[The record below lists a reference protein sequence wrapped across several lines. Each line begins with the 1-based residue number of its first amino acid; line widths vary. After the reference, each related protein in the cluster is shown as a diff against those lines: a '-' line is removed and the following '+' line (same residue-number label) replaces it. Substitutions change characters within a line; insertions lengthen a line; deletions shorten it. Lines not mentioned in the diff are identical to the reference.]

1 MLPVFLKNHSVT
13 YIVCLYI
20 WNNYFF
26 HKCLASLFWK
36 KMQPFISISG
46 HIGPLH
52 SNHKILPHEC
62 TQRIG
67 VRGPTKFWNKR
78 ERGSQ
83 LGIFGD
89 FHFLL
94 EIRDVISFPK
104 ASNEAKKTLT
114 LPETIQKSLWKF
126 LAVPKGNSSIHFHG
140 RSFQGWHFPLVLVPG
155 SLNQPPW
162 LEKV

>member
-1 MLPVFLKNHSVT
+1 
-13 YIVCLYI
+13 
-20 WNNYFF
+20 
-26 HKCLASLFWK
+26 
-36 KMQPFISISG
+36 MQPFISISG

-78 ERGSQ
+78 ERISQ

-94 EIRDVISFPK
+94 EIRDVLSFPK
-104 ASNEAKKTLT
+104 ASNEAKKKL
-114 LPETIQKSLWKF
+114 LPSLKRSKKPLKIRPFQKE
-126 LAVPKGNSSIHFHG
+126 IHPFIFTG
-140 RSFQGWHFPLVLVPG
+140 RSFKGWHFPLVLVPG

-162 LEKV
+162 LEKG

>member
-1 MLPVFLKNHSVT
+1 MSQVLPVFLKNHSVT

-78 ERGSQ
+78 ERISQ

-94 EIRDVISFPK
+94 EIRDVLSFPK
-104 ASNEAKKTLT
+104 ASNEAKKNSY
-114 LPETIQKSLWKF
+114 PPWNDPKSLWK
-126 LAVPKGNSSIHFHG
+126 LG
-140 RSFQGWHFPLVLVPG
+140 RSKRKFIHSF
-155 SLNQPPW
+155 SRAFF
-162 LEKV
+162 